1 MRNAEGEEKEGNI
14 QKTEIEGLKRQ
25 EMENKI
31 VSFYTCYADST
42 VQSKT
47 K

>member
-1 MRNAEGEEKEGNI
+1 MRRERRKKGIYK
-14 QKTEIEGLKRQ
+14 KTEIEGIKRQ

-31 VSFYTCYADST
+31 VSFYTCHADST